1 MINISISRN
10 NRGQIYGFTAH
21 NHGKDIVCAAVSALV
36 LNTVNSI
43 ETFTE
48 EAMSVETPDEDIG
61 YIKLYLPDIEAGDD
75 NRDVDLLLSSM
86 LLGLTHIQ
94 KQYPSQVSI
103 HDHINI

>member
-1 MINISISRN
+1 MIIISVSRN
-10 NRGQIYGFTAH
+10 SRGQIYGFTAN

-48 EAMSVETPDEDIG
+48 EAMSVEIPEEDTG
-61 YIKLYLPDIEAGDD
+61 YIKLCLPDIETGND
-75 NRDVDLLLSSM
+75 NREVDLLLSSM

-94 KQYPSQVSI
+94 NQYPSQVFI
-103 HDHINI
+103 DDH